1 VPTPRPEPE
10 DIDSGFEAE
19 DDFSSASAPAR
30 RDEPAEEPPLAR
42 QALSWRG
49 EPADETLEAKGPEEA
64 NIAAELHE
72 AAGLK
77 AEFHEIETPKSEDF
91 NVATFG
97 NETAAQETFEE
108 KAFEDVTFEDE
119 NLEEG
124 SFASGTLAAETFE
137 AAPQQTE
144 SFRMQAFIAEPLEE
158 EPIPEIV
165 NPYRVEAE
173 TAEADTW
180 NAEPLVTPLADPY
193 LARDA
198 TPEATAESEALSI
211 AAPAPAEPAGPSHP
225 ALELGIGS
233 DTTLGDAAV
242 PRISIHIYCEL
253 AETAAAAEGAS
264 RDRRM
269 ARASTEV
276 LMGGLATAVEQYQN
290 QPTPSLVIVECRDQG
305 HTLLQLLDRLAEV
318 CDPGT
323 KVVVIGHHND
333 IALYRELMRRGV
345 SEYLVPPIQTL
356 QLIRAITTLYA
367 DPSAPF
373 IGRQIA
379 FCGARGGVGSSTIA
393 HNLAY
398 TLSERMLTNTVIVDF
413 DLPFGTAG
421 LDFNQD
427 PLQGVVD
434 ALSQP
439 DRLDPVLL
447 DRMMARCTDRLSLFA
462 APATL
467 DDDYEIAS
475 EAYEEVA
482 GKIRTTAPYI
492 VLDLPHLW
500 SNWMRKVLLTA
511 DDVVITA
518 TPDLAC
524 LRNAKNIVDLMRQAR
539 ANDAPPWLVLN
550 QVGVPGRPEI
560 PLKDFASALGLEP
573 AMVMP
578 FDPKLFGQ
586 AANNGQMIEELGDK
600 TKAAVGLQQL
610 AQILAR
616 REPPPAPKKSLL
628 AGLLKRK

>member
-1 VPTPRPEPE
+1 VPTPRPDPE
-10 DIDSGFEAE
+10 DFDSGFEAE
-19 DDFSSASAPAR
+19 DDFSSPSATPSEG
-30 RDEPAEEPPLAR
+30 EPAEAPSLTR
-42 QALSWRG
+42 QALSWPDSAG
-49 EPADETLEAKGPEEA
+49 EEGAADHSSEPADD
-64 NIAAELHE
+64 
-72 AAGLK
+72 
-77 AEFHEIETPKSEDF
+77 EIP
-91 NVATFG
+91 A
-97 NETAAQETFEE
+97 
-108 KAFEDVTFEDE
+108 
-119 NLEEG
+119 
-124 SFASGTLAAETFE
+124 
-137 AAPQQTE
+137 
-144 SFRMQAFIAEPLEE
+144 
-158 EPIPEIV
+158 IV
-165 NPYRVEAE
+165 NPYRTEAGTGE
-173 TAEADTW
+173 DDAW
-180 NAEPLVTPLADPY
+180 SSEPLVTPLADPY
-193 LARDA
+193 LAQQAEAEAAERE
-198 TPEATAESEALSI
+198 PEIA
-211 AAPAPAEPAGPSHP
+211 AAPAAAAPPEPERPAQSVGDI
-225 ALELGIGS
+225 LGAS
-233 DTTLGDAAV
+233 EATLGDAAV
-242 PRISIHIYCEL
+242 PRISIHIFCEQ

-276 LMGGLATAVEQYQN
+276 VMGGLATAVDQYQN
-290 QPTPSLVIVECRDQG
+290 QPTPSLVIVECREQG
-305 HTLLQLLDRLAEV
+305 HAMLQLLDRLAEV

-356 QLIRAITTLYA
+356 QLIRAVTTLYA

-427 PLQGVVD
+427 PLQGVAD

-475 EAYEEVA
+475 EAFEEVA

-500 SNWMRKVLLTA
+500 SNWMRKVLMTA

-560 PLKDFASALGLEP
+560 PLKDFTTALGLEP
-573 AMVMP
+573 VLVMP

-586 AANNGQMIEELGDK
+586 AANNGQMIEEVGDK
-600 TKAAVGLQQL
+600 SKAALGLQQL
-610 AQILAR
+610 AQVLAR
-616 REPPPAPKKSLL
+616 REPPPAPKKSMLT
-628 AGLLKRK
+628 GLFKRK